1 MITTTATNRRLSL
14 LVIGVFFFNR
24 VLAESHSLDARFS
37 SSPPPPLAP
46 LETNQNDI
54 DLDAERTNKFLTKN
68 TTLLTSQHN
77 SSSSNIINTNIP
89 LWKLQLPFPL
99 NNKTNTLRRIVIPA
113 DDHRQN
119 YYPDCSCEVELF
131 LLGTAHVSKDS
142 SRDVRLLLESV
153 EPDAIFL
160 ELCHQRLNLLQSSEN
175 KDDHAQQ
182 REQQQEEEE
191 KDSTSELTTT
201 GRFLNRWRVMLRRG
215 KTNKNSD
222 NKHVNTRS
230 LSSIASSLL
239 TNMQGDFADSLDVE
253 LGGEFVA
260 AYQYWKTVV
269 PRDFSSFRR
278 NARKN
283 HVHMI
288 LGDRPVSLTLTR
300 GWDSLRLWG
309 KVKLLVALLIS
320 SLRKPNPDELREWM
334 DKILNGDS
342 DLMSESVAELANH
355 FPTLAEVVLKERDA
369 YMACKLQQTCW
380 KLLLQDSVLGH
391 KSQRRYRLVAIV
403 GAGHVEGIVKWLT
416 EGGSLKS
423 LTTIPATKDSIGKSM
438 TDDASLNSPELPS
451 DILSKLV
458 QIKATIPKDDHDY
471 LVHELTELDPGFID
485 ELDGKKT
492 HN

>member
-1 MITTTATNRRLSL
+1 MITTTAINRRLSL
-14 LVIGVFFFNR
+14 LIIGVFFFSS
-24 VLAESHSLDARFS
+24 VFAESHSLDGRFS
-37 SSPPPPLAP
+37 SSPPPALAP
-46 LETNQNDI
+46 LETNQIDN
-54 DLDAERTNKFLTKN
+54 DLDAEKKKKYLPKN
-68 TTLLTSQHN
+68 TTLSTSQYN
-77 SSSSNIINTNIP
+77 SSNSSNIP

-113 DDHRQN
+113 DDHRQS
-119 YYPDCSCEVELF
+119 YYPDSGCEVEVF

-175 KDDHAQQ
+175 EDDHVQQ
-182 REQQQEEEE
+182 QQQQEEEE
-191 KDSTSELTTT
+191 KHSTNELTIT
-201 GRFLNRWRVMLRRG
+201 GRFLNKWRGILRRG
-215 KTNKNSD
+215 KTKINSD

-260 AYQYWKTVV
+260 AYQYWKSVV
-269 PRDFSSFRR
+269 PRCFNRFRR
-278 NARKN
+278 DARKS
-283 HVHMI
+283 HVRMI

-300 GWDSLRLWG
+300 GWDSLQLWG
-309 KVKLLVALLIS
+309 KAKLLVALLIS
-320 SLRKPNPDELREWM
+320 SLRKPNPAELREWM

-380 KLLLQDSVLGH
+380 KLLLQDSVLER

-423 LTTIPATKDSIGKSM
+423 LTTIPATKDSICTSM
-438 TDDASLNSPELPS
+438 TDDTPQHSPELPAE
-451 DILSKLV
+451 ILSKLV

-485 ELDGKKT
+485 ELDGKET
-492 HN
+492 NN